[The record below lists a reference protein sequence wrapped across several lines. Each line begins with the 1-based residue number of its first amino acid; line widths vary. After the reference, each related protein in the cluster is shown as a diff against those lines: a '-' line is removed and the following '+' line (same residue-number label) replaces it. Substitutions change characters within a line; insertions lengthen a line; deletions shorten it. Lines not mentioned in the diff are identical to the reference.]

1 VRLRAGSSIGR
12 RAAAR
17 SVLLAAL
24 ALGASAALVRLGAVR
39 RLADVAT
46 TVRIGPNQALN
57 VVVVSD
63 TELLATYAGGGDG
76 PEDVVVTTAAGEAT
90 VAGGFLH
97 VARPKPP
104 TITEIAPDSGQG
116 GTRVT
121 IRGTGFE
128 E

>member
-1 VRLRAGSSIGR
+1 M
-12 RAAAR
+12 
-17 SVLLAAL
+17 LLAAL
-24 ALGASAALVRLGAVR
+24 ALGASAV
-39 RLADVAT
+39 LAARWSRGWAAPDVPT
-46 TVRIGPNQALN
+46 RVRIGPNEALN

-76 PEDVVVTTAAGEAT
+76 PEDVVVTTSAGEAT
-90 VAGGFLH
+90 AAGGFLH

-104 TITEIAPDSGQG
+104 TIAEIAPDSGQG